1 MSIIFFLI
9 ACSVILALLFLGAF
23 FWSHNSGQNKD
34 LYTPS
39 VRILFDDEVEEEKT
53 ETEAGIVQE
62 NNQTI

>member
-9 ACSVILALLFLGAF
+9 ACSIVLALFFLGAF

-39 VRILFDDEVEEEKT
+39 VRILFDDELVEKPTDEEKP
-53 ETEAGIVQE
+53 
-62 NNQTI
+62 N